1 MIRLVVG
8 DAGVGK
14 TKSLIKMA
22 NESVQVS
29 HGNIVFLDAD
39 ISRMFHLKQQI
50 RYTNISDYPISDYK
64 EFFGFI
70 CGMLSQDSDISE
82 IYADGLLRLA
92 RVDDIN
98 FSNELIK
105 KLKILSQKFDVRFI
119 FSVNC
124 DVDSLPD
131 FMKEYIVA

>member
-22 NESVQVS
+22 NESVQVTG
-29 HGNIVFLDAD
+29 GNIVFLDAD

-82 IYADGLLRLA
+82 IYADGLLKLA
-92 RVDDIN
+92 KVSDIN
-98 FSNELIK
+98 LTNELIE
-105 KLKILSQKFDVRFI
+105 KLKVLAQKFNVRFI

-124 DVDSLPD
+124 DTEALPD